1 MKSSALWCVV
11 PAAGVGKRFGAAVP
25 KQYLPLLNQTVCE
38 HTLQRL
44 LQLAEVRR
52 IVVCLSGEDTQF
64 RQLDIAR
71 NSRITTTLGG
81 AERCHS
87 VLNGL
92 NALQAEADDNDWVL
106 VHDVARPCVR
116 SDDIR
121 KLLRDVENANA
132 IGGILANPVRDTMKR
147 SNTQNQIIET
157 VCRNQLWHALTP
169 QLFRLGQLRTA
180 LQSAL
185 DDNALVTDEASALER
200 AGHQPLLVEGHP
212 DNIKITHPQDLPLA
226 ALFIQQQSLLSPAS
240 ASSSPSLSTQSPSTH
255 EDA

>member
-1 MKSSALWCVV
+1 MTSSALWCVV

-44 LQLAEVRR
+44 LLLPEINR
-52 IVVCLSGEDTQF
+52 IVVCLSSEDTQF
-64 RQLDIAR
+64 HQLEISR
-71 NSRITTTLGG
+71 NARITTAPGG

-92 NALQAEADDNDWVL
+92 TSLQAEADDHDWVL

-116 SDDIR
+116 LADIR
-121 KLLRDVENANA
+121 KLLREVENTNA

-147 SNTQNQIIET
+147 SNSQNQIIET

-169 QLFRLGQLRTA
+169 QLFRLGQLRNA

-185 DDNALVTDEASALER
+185 DENALVTDEASALER

-226 ALFIQQQSLLSPAS
+226 ALFLQQQLLQQGEA
-240 ASSSPSLSTQSPSTH
+240 
-255 EDA
+255 